1 MSSVESNIKVA
12 IVISS
17 CDAFCDC
24 WAPFI
29 YSIKKYYGKIDNEL
43 KPLYDK
49 YDKESVW
56 KVINRHLNSE
66 FKRNHPYKIVI
77 K

>member
-1 MSSVESNIKVA
+1 MLDEILKT
-12 IVISS
+12 
-17 CDAFCDC
+17 
-24 WAPFI
+24 